1 MTEMHQDEPRPLP
14 RARLPLRVAEL
25 PPRRPT
31 RFHLR
36 PDGAARRELADDLG
50 LSALRKLDFAG
61 EVVAEGRHDWR
72 LEARLAAT
80 VVQPCV
86 VTAEPV
92 VTRIET
98 EVVRRFLREMPE
110 PTETEAEM
118 PEDDTLEPLGAVID
132 PGAVMREALAL
143 ALPDYP
149 RAPGAELAE
158 ADFPPPGAEPI
169 EKARPNPFAVLE
181 HLKPPN
187 LDKG

>member
-1 MTEMHQDEPRPLP
+1 MADATSNDPLP

-36 PDGAARRELADDLG
+36 PDAAARRALARDLG
-50 LSALRKLDFAG
+50 LSALRKLDFEG
-61 EVVAEGRHDWR
+61 ELGPEGRHDWR
-72 LEARLAAT
+72 LEARLRAT

-86 VTAEPV
+86 VTGEPV

-98 EVVRRFLREMPE
+98 GVLRRFVRDLREPSE
-110 PTETEAEM
+110 PEAEM
-118 PEDDTLEPLGAVID
+118 PEDDSAEPLGAVID

-149 RAPGAELAE
+149 RKPGAELAQAE
-158 ADFPPPGAEPI
+158 FPPGEAAPDEPP
-169 EKARPNPFAVLE
+169 PNPFAQLARLGRPRAGE
-181 HLKPPN
+181 
-187 LDKG
+187 G